1 MIKII
6 ILKSMVADMVA
17 GKNNI
22 RYSNLCHFL
31 TKKQARLV
39 LDCINSSTNEELES
53 FLLQLDNS
61 KLDNKLKKILL

>member
-1 MIKII
+1 MIKLL

-31 TKKQARLV
+31 TKKQSRLV

-53 FLLQLDNS
+53 LLQLDNS
-61 KLDNKLKKILL
+61 KLENKLKKILL

>member
-1 MIKII
+1 MIKLI

-22 RYSNLCHFL
+22 QYSKLCHFL

-39 LDCINSSTNEELES
+39 LDCINNSTNEEIES

-61 KLDNKLKKILL
+61 KLDEKLKKILL